1 MVPTVILYFLPTGE
15 DNIRINLYYSIYYI
29 KYFLNV
35 YIFFYCYLQSIST
48 WILLKSIETVK
59 EDFEMFSK
67 DKDKNAKKI
76 IASEK
81 EDEQIHIPDLDDG
94 ESAFM
99 EWLNSEDK
107 ISSKNHM
114 ILKKFQNDKECIL
127 HDNTLKL
134 DVIVTINDGVP
145 FCLSCQDDSC
155 AHVGFTVCVMQ
166 LFERKGIL
174 IGENESILDLFKD

>member
-1 MVPTVILYFLPTGE
+1 
-15 DNIRINLYYSIYYI
+15 
-29 KYFLNV
+29 
-35 YIFFYCYLQSIST
+35 
-48 WILLKSIETVK
+48 
-59 EDFEMFSK
+59 MFSK

-76 IASEK
+76 VASEK

-114 ILKKFQNDKECIL
+114 ILKKFQNDKECII
-127 HDNTLKL
+127 HDNTLKS

-145 FCLSCQDDSC
+145 FCLSCKDYSC
-155 AHVGFTVCVMQ
+155 EHVGFTV
-166 LFERKGIL
+166 
-174 IGENESILDLFKD
+174 

>member
-1 MVPTVILYFLPTGE
+1 LAK
-15 DNIRINLYYSIYYI
+15 I
-29 KYFLNV
+29 K
-35 YIFFYCYLQSIST
+35 
-48 WILLKSIETVK
+48 
-59 EDFEMFSK
+59 
-67 DKDKNAKKI
+67 AKK
-76 IASEK
+76 AATVSQK
-81 EDEQIHIPDLDDG
+81 ENDPIHIPDLDDG

-114 ILKKFQNDKECIL
+114 ILKKFENDKECIV
-127 HDNTLKL
+127 HDNTLKS

>member
-1 MVPTVILYFLPTGE
+1 MKCLAK
-15 DNIRINLYYSIYYI
+15 I
-29 KYFLNV
+29 K
-35 YIFFYCYLQSIST
+35 
-48 WILLKSIETVK
+48 
-59 EDFEMFSK
+59 
-67 DKDKNAKKI
+67 AKK
-76 IASEK
+76 AATVSQK
-81 EDEQIHIPDLDDG
+81 ENDPIHIPDLDDG

-114 ILKKFQNDKECIL
+114 ILKKFENDKECIV
-127 HDNTLKL
+127 HDNTLKS